1 MLMHER
7 AITET
12 KYPKLLLTVE
22 EAAQVLSLGRSL
34 FYELMQ
40 RNRIESVKI
49 GSARRIP
56 YSALQRFVEQLSLS
70 ESEED

>member
-12 KYPKLLLTVE
+12 NYPKLLLTVE